1 MAHPPHRAGPGTNR
15 QGRPSG
21 AGTTIRARQER
32 RRDQAADQLESDVQ
46 RWWQSWYTDPNWSW
60 AGFPCQRDNVAQRA
74 RSRDDREWTWS
85 RETGWQ
91 HTGGQAPLQKGK
103 GKGAG
108 KGRGGG
114 GKGQGGGG
122 KGGGQPSQ
130 QGTAAPKPKAAPPAQ
145 PAAAA
150 AAPAAPKQPAA
161 PAADGTGGTPSQEG
175 IQAKAPPVSKP
186 KQKAMPQV
194 VQPKAKAVE
203 EKAKAA
209 TPGLMRATPKPPPPP
224 LARGVAGLTSLL
236 FVFKGLR
243 GLGFYFKGCR
253 GLGFKASDF

>member
-21 AGTTIRARQER
+21 AGTTSRARQER

-60 AGFPCQRDNVAQRA
+60 AGLRDNVAQRA

-130 QGTAAPKPKAAPPAQ
+130 QGTAAPKPKLPHRP
-145 PAAAA
+145 
-150 AAPAAPKQPAA
+150 
-161 PAADGTGGTPSQEG
+161 
-175 IQAKAPPVSKP
+175 
-186 KQKAMPQV
+186 
-194 VQPKAKAVE
+194 
-203 EKAKAA
+203 
-209 TPGLMRATPKPPPPP
+209 
-224 LARGVAGLTSLL
+224 SLL
-236 FVFKGLR
+236 LLLLHRQLPSSLQHLPLTAPVAHPRKR
-243 GLGFYFKGCR
+243 
-253 GLGFKASDF
+253 ASRRRHRL